1 MSRSAIT
8 RSASATCAASR
19 PTSTC
24 RPRPPTATS
33 SIPRRSATRST
44 ARRCAMR
51 NLQVCVRRAHLEI
64 AERVVAAHA
73 SGLSSLVSDERDL
86 GVTLIDMGGGTTSI
100 AVFYEGHLV
109 HVDTI
114 PVGGEHVT
122 RDIARGLSTPL
133 AHADRMKTQIGRAVA
148 KPNDEYDI
156 IDVPLIGEEDRT
168 RPNHI
173 PRSILVGIIRPRI
186 EETFELVRNRLE
198 ASGVDKLAGGRAVI
212 VGGACQLD
220 GVPEVAAAI
229 LNKKVRI
236 GGPLRLAGL
245 ADSTGGPAFS
255 AAAGLLAFAMHHHA
269 AAQAQPVATEAP
281 SGRIGR
287 IGSWIRENF

>member
-1 MSRSAIT
+1 
-8 RSASATCAASR
+8 
-19 PTSTC
+19 
-24 RPRPPTATS
+24 
-33 SIPRRSATRST
+33 
-44 ARRCAMR
+44 
-51 NLQVCVRRAHLEI
+51 
-64 AERVVAAHA
+64 
-73 SGLSSLVSDERDL
+73 
-86 GVTLIDMGGGTTSI
+86 MGGGTTSI

-133 AHADRMKTQIGRAVA
+133 AHAERMKTQIGRAVA

-186 EETFELVRNRLE
+186 EETFELVRSRLE
-198 ASGVDKLAGGRAVI
+198 ASGVDKLAGGRAVL

-220 GVPEVAAAI
+220 GVPEVAA
-229 LNKKVRI
+229 RDPQQE
-236 GGPLRLAGL
+236 GPHRRAAAARRTRGFDRRPGIFRRCGPARLRAAASRRRLRLNRPRRRRRRVELGALAVGL
-245 ADSTGGPAFS
+245 
-255 AAAGLLAFAMHHHA
+255 
-269 AAQAQPVATEAP
+269 
-281 SGRIGR
+281 GRTFRQYVVWG
-287 IGSWIRENF
+287 

>member
-1 MSRSAIT
+1 M
-8 RSASATCAASR
+8 
-19 PTSTC
+19 
-24 RPRPPTATS
+24 
-33 SIPRRSATRST
+33 
-44 ARRCAMR
+44 
-51 NLQVCVRRAHLEI
+51 
-64 AERVVAAHA
+64 
-73 SGLSSLVSDERDL
+73 
-86 GVTLIDMGGGTTSI
+86 
-100 AVFYEGHLV
+100 

-173 PRSILVGIIRPRI
+173 PRSILVGIIRPRV